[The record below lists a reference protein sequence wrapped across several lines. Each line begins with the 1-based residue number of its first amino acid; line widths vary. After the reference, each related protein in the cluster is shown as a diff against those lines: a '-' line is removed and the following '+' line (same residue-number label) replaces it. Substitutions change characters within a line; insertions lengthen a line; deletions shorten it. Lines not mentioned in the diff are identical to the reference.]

1 MAASMILAIDGA
13 TVSGFALGAPDTIP
27 KVDKH
32 RLKKPSED
40 TWLVA
45 DGAARFVRDIC
56 FIESTRPDLIAIE
69 ALMPNFNS
77 NDERE
82 GERQVQ
88 RSAASMLTPPLIM
101 GAVRGIAACYGI
113 TVVQVYPA
121 TWRKHYLGRANF
133 GSREATKAQTI
144 SRGIALGYLPKGCKD
159 DNMADAAGVWS
170 WAECVHGRAIPRELS
185 LHDQG
190 AFRHG

>member
-1 MAASMILAIDGA
+1 MTASMILGIDGA
-13 TVSGFALGAPDTIP
+13 VQSGWALGAPGTIP
-27 KVDKH
+27 RVGVQL
-32 RLKKPSED
+32 LKKPSED

-77 NDERE
+77 GDDR
-82 GERQVQ
+82 ERQVQ

-113 TVVQVYPA
+113 QVVQVYPA
-121 TWRKHYLGRANF
+121 TWRKHFLGRSNF
-133 GSREATKAQTI
+133 GSRDETKRQTLQ
-144 SRGIALGYLPKGCKD
+144 RCYQLGYLPPTCKD
-159 DNMADAAGVWS
+159 DNQADSLGVWD
-170 WAECVHGRAIPRELS
+170 WAAAVHGRAVQPLVLFDEGRL
-185 LHDQG
+185 
-190 AFRHG
+190 RHG

>member
-1 MAASMILAIDGA
+1 MSASMILAIDGA
-13 TVSGFALGAPDTIP
+13 VASGWALGAPGTIP
-27 KVDKH
+27 RVGLQ

-77 NDERE
+77 GDDR
-82 GERQVQ
+82 ERQIQ
-88 RSAASMLTPPLIM
+88 RSAASMLVPPLIM

-113 TVVQVYPA
+113 QVVQVYPA
-121 TWRKHYLGRANF
+121 TWRKHFLGRSNF
-133 GSREATKAQTI
+133 GSRDETKRQTI
-144 SRGIALGYLPKGCKD
+144 AQGHRLGYLPVGCKD
-159 DNMADAAGVWS
+159 DNMADAVGIWS
-170 WAECVHGRAIPRELS
+170 WADGVYGRTIPRELA

>member
-1 MAASMILAIDGA
+1 MPATMILAIDGA
-13 TVSGFALGAPDTIP
+13 TVSGWALGAPRTIP
-27 KVDKH
+27 RVDKH

-113 TVVQVYPA
+113 QVVQVYPA

-133 GSREATKAQTI
+133 GSREETKRQTI
-144 SRGIALGYLPKGCKD
+144 ARGQLLGYLPPGCKD
-159 DNMADAAGVWS
+159 DNQADACGIFN
-170 WAECVHGRAIPRELS
+170 WAEATFGRVSPKELVMF
-185 LHDQG
+185 G
-190 AFRHG
+190 ERRA

>member
-1 MAASMILAIDGA
+1 MTATMILAIDGA
-13 TVSGFALGAPDTIP
+13 TVSGFALGKPGAIP
-27 KVDKH
+27 KVDVH

-77 NDERE
+77 NDDRE

-88 RSAASMLTPPLIM
+88 RSAASMLVPPLIM

-113 TVVQVYPA
+113 DVVQVYPA
-121 TWRKHYLGRANF
+121 TWRKHYLGRSNF
-133 GSREATKAQTI
+133 GSRDETKRQTI
-144 SRGIALGYLPKGCKD
+144 ARGVMLGYLPAGCKD
-159 DNMADAAGVWS
+159 DNRADAAGIFD
-170 WAECVHGRAIPRELS
+170 WAAAVHGRAVQPLVLFDEGRL
-185 LHDQG
+185 
-190 AFRHG
+190 RHA

>member
-1 MAASMILAIDGA
+1 MSASMILAIDGA
-13 TVSGFALGAPDTIP
+13 VASGWALGAPGTIP
-27 KVDKH
+27 RVGLQ

-77 NDERE
+77 GDDR
-82 GERQVQ
+82 ERQIQ
-88 RSAASMLTPPLIM
+88 RSAASMLVPPLIM

-113 TVVQVYPA
+113 QVVQVYPA
-121 TWRKHYLGRANF
+121 TWRKHFLGRSNF
-133 GSREATKAQTI
+133 GSRDETKRQTLA
-144 SRGIALGYLPKGCKD
+144 RCYLLGYLPPTCKD
-159 DNMADAAGVWS
+159 DNQADACGIFS
-170 WAECVHGRAIPRELS
+170 WAESSFGRASPKELVMF
-185 LHDQG
+185 G
-190 AFRHG
+190 ERRA

>member
-1 MAASMILAIDGA
+1 MTATMILAIDGA
-13 TVSGFALGAPDTIP
+13 TVSGWALGKPGTIP
-27 KVDKH
+27 KVDAK
-32 RLKKPSED
+32 RLKETHED

-82 GERQVQ
+82 GERKVQ
-88 RSAASMLTPPLIM
+88 RSAASMLVPPLIM

-113 TVVQVYPA
+113 TIVQVYPA
-121 TWRKHYLGRANF
+121 TWRKHYLGRSNF
-133 GSREATKAQTI
+133 GSRDETKRQTI
-144 SRGIALGYLPKGCKD
+144 ARGVTLGYLQPGCKD
-159 DNMADAAGVWS
+159 DNKADAAGVWD
-170 WAECVHGRAIPRELS
+170 WAAAVHGRAAQPFHLFDEGRL
-185 LHDQG
+185 
-190 AFRHG
+190 RHG

>member
-1 MAASMILAIDGA
+1 MTATMVLGIDGA
-13 TVSGFALGAPDTIP
+13 VQSGWTLGAPGTIP
-27 KVDKH
+27 RVGVQ

-45 DGAARFVRDIC
+45 DGAGRFLRDLC

-77 NDERE
+77 GDDR
-82 GERQVQ
+82 ERQVQ

-101 GAVRGIAACYGI
+101 GAIRGVAACYGI

-121 TWRKHYLGRANF
+121 TWRKHFLGRSNF
-133 GSREATKAQTI
+133 GGRDETKRQTLL
-144 SRGIALGYLPKGCKD
+144 RCYQLGYLPPTCKD
-159 DNMADAAGVWS
+159 DNQADSCGVWD
-170 WAECVHGRAIPRELS
+170 WASAVYGRAVQPLVLFDEGRL
-185 LHDQG
+185 
-190 AFRHG
+190 RHA